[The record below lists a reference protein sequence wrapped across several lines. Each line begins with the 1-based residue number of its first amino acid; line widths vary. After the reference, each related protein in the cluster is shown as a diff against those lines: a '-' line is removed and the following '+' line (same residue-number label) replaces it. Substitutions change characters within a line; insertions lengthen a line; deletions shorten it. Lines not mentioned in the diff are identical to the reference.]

1 MAFSPPRSTLFP
13 YTTLSRSL
21 YACPAGIRLTEY
33 TVLCEDAVVGF
44 EGGGDHTVH
53 GKSLEDGGAGGGA
66 DLTGLFGMVEELAD
80 GVGDGGLV
88 VLDEEAVFAVADD
101 LSQPA
106 DIAGDHGHGRR
117 HGQQDAG
124 AEPLA
129 RGDIDQDFRGGDLL
143 FEVGDHLESHAGEEC
158 GILFQAEHLVAV
170 RDVEQGHA
178 VVDDADFIF
187 GDAALD
193 QHILDELRDCE
204 VAPRSAVLPAG
215 AHRKRPAPGNHERTS
230 AQESAEG
237 VAARVVGVD
246 ERVAAQAGQG
256 AGDAPGLH
264 APAQAAG
271 GGVERGTLAR
281 QEGGLHAGGGQAF
294 DEPQDL
300 PLAAAHLSPGI
311 EVEDAHQLMF
321 LALEYFRKV

>member
-53 GKSLEDGGAGGGA
+53 GKALDDGAAGGGA

-80 GVGDGGLV
+80 GIGDGGLV

-143 FEVGDHLESHAGEEC
+143 FEVGDHLQAHAGEEC
-158 GILFQAEHLVAV
+158 GILFQAEHLGAV
-170 RDVEQGHA
+170 GDLEYGHA
-178 VVDDADFIF
+178 IVDDADFIF
-187 GDAALD
+187 GDATLD
-193 QHILDELRDCE
+193 QHVLDELRDGE
-204 VAPRSAVLPAG
+204 VAPRSRVLPARAHG
-215 AHRKRPAPGNHERTS
+215 TRAHRKRHAARHHERPPVE
-230 AQESAEG
+230 ESAVGWKEEP
-237 VAARVVGVD
+237 RV
-246 ERVAAQAGQG
+246 
-256 AGDAPGLH
+256 
-264 APAQAAG
+264 
-271 GGVERGTLAR
+271 GT
-281 QEGGLHAGGGQAF
+281 
-294 DEPQDL
+294 D
-300 PLAAAHLSPGI
+300 I
-311 EVEDAHQLMF
+311 
-321 LALEYFRKV
+321 